1 MEFSLDPQRG
11 AGRVAAT
18 FKLTPAMLACL
29 EGLPGR
35 ATVTTS
41 ASGDKVLRV
50 GDNSF
55 TFTSHP
61 DVPADLVRGGAFDAR
76 PGTSV
81 EPAPRARVAASLR
94 CHLKHKRPLTGTNG
108 VAASVK
114 RRFEQADGDRR
125 ARKAVVVDYIAPEPR
140 ETRRRN
146 RRGETSAGDASTS
159 AAKPPRRVLR
169 APPKPKPKPKRTETP
184 SVAAPSALISERLAA
199 LAAAAAR
206 AASSRAANQLRAALL
221 VILSERPLTFAAAH
235 AAATAGLVAANL
247 PTPPR
252 SAVEEAVK
260 RVASYR
266 APGRLHVDAALR
278 EEGAELLRAAEAE
291 APATVRTPPL
301 RVPSSVGFA
310 SSGGVIDR
318 DIAAGLTDEEGGN
331 TPDCA
336 PGGARETANVE
347 DASAEDGS
355 PPPRPRAVGDDDDA
369 WMAYIPEVKAAKEG
383 TSAGAFRGDGDR
395 SDATR
400 IGDAIGE
407 ATVSSDAEFRRRRA
421 AFNREYATYAKTHA
435 ALEAN
440 AREFAALRERRD
452 TAVARGEAS
461 AAGLTRRAAEFRV
474 IRHERYAE
482 MARVFEHLEAKL
494 GAVKRALEAYAK
506 SRAGRRGT
514 GTERRGRATI
524 HT

>member
-1 MEFSLDPQRG
+1 MDFSLDPQRR
-11 AGRVAAT
+11 AWRVAAT

-29 EGLPGR
+29 EGQPGR

-331 TPDCA
+331 TPDGA
-336 PGGARETANVE
+336 PGGERETAG
-347 DASAEDGS
+347 AEDGS
-355 PPPRPRAVGDDDDA
+355 ASPPTRPRAVGDDDDA

>member
-125 ARKAVVVDYIAPEPR
+125 ARKAVVVDYVAPEPR
-140 ETRRRN
+140 ETRRRS
-146 RRGETSAGDASTS
+146 RRGETTAGDASTS
-159 AAKPPRRVLR
+159 AAKPPRRVIR
-169 APPKPKPKPKRTETP
+169 AP
-184 SVAAPSALISERLAA
+184 SVAAPSARISERLAA

-221 VILSERPLTFAAAH
+221 VLLSERPLTFAAAH

-247 PTPPR
+247 PIPPR
-252 SAVEEAVK
+252 CAVEEAVK

-266 APGRLHVDAALR
+266 APGRWHVDAALR

-291 APATVRTPPL
+291 APATVLTPPL

-310 SSGGVIDR
+310 RGEGVIDR

-331 TPDCA
+331 TPDGA
-336 PGGARETANVE
+336 PGGERETAG
-347 DASAEDGS
+347 AEDGS
-355 PPPRPRAVGDDDDA
+355 ASPPTRPRAVGDDDDA

-383 TSAGAFRGDGDR
+383 TSARAFRGDGGW

-400 IGDAIGE
+400 IGDATGE
-407 ATVSSDAEFRRRRA
+407 ATVSVSSDAEFRRRRA

-440 AREFAALRERRD
+440 AREFAALREQRD

>member
-29 EGLPGR
+29 EGQPGR

-61 DVPADLVRGGAFDAR
+61 DVPADLIRGGAFDAR
-76 PGTSV
+76 PGTSAD
-81 EPAPRARVAASLR
+81 PAPRARVAASLR
-94 CHLKHKRPLTGTNG
+94 CHLKHKRPLTGTDG

-114 RRFEQADGDRR
+114 RRAEQADGDRR
-125 ARKAVVVDYIAPEPR
+125 ARKALVVDYIAPEPR
-140 ETRRRN
+140 QPGQHHPRG
-146 RRGETSAGDASTS
+146 RRGETAVGDASTS
-159 AAKPPRRVLR
+159 AAKPPRRVIR
-169 APPKPKPKPKRTETP
+169 APPKPKPSPAP
-184 SVAAPSALISERLAA
+184 SVAAPSARNSERLAA
-199 LAAAAAR
+199 LATAAAR
-206 AASSRAANQLRAALL
+206 AASGRAANQLRAALL

-235 AAATAGLVAANL
+235 AAATAGLAAANL
-247 PTPPR
+247 PTPHR

-266 APGRLHVDAALR
+266 APGRYHVHAALR

-291 APATVRTPPL
+291 APATVLTPPL
-301 RVPSSVGFA
+301 RVPSSIGFA
-310 SSGGVIDR
+310 RGGGVIDR

-331 TPDCA
+331 TPDHA
-336 PGGARETANVE
+336 PGGARETAE
-347 DASAEDGS
+347 SDAAAAAEMAT
-355 PPPRPRAVGDDDDA
+355 RPRAVGDDDDA
-369 WMAYIPEVKAAKEG
+369 WMAYIPEANAAKEG
-383 TSAGAFRGDGDR
+383 TSARTRTSRADGGWG
-395 SDATR
+395 DATR
-400 IGDAIGE
+400 IGEETTSI
-407 ATVSSDAEFRRRRA
+407 SSDEEFRRRRA
-421 AFNREYATYAKTHA
+421 AFNREYATYARTHA

-452 TAVARGEAS
+452 AAAARGEAS
-461 AAGLTRRAAEFRV
+461 AAGLTRRMAEFRV

-482 MARVFEHLEAKL
+482 MMRVFEHLEAKL
-494 GAVKRALEAYAK
+494 GAVKRALKAYAK
-506 SRAGRRGT
+506 
-514 GTERRGRATI
+514 
-524 HT
+524 

>member
-1 MEFSLDPQRG
+1 M
-11 AGRVAAT
+11 
-18 FKLTPAMLACL
+18 
-29 EGLPGR
+29 
-35 ATVTTS
+35 
-41 ASGDKVLRV
+41 
-50 GDNSF
+50 
-55 TFTSHP
+55 
-61 DVPADLVRGGAFDAR
+61 
-76 PGTSV
+76 
-81 EPAPRARVAASLR
+81 
-94 CHLKHKRPLTGTNG
+94 
-108 VAASVK
+108 
-114 RRFEQADGDRR
+114 
-125 ARKAVVVDYIAPEPR
+125 
-140 ETRRRN
+140 
-146 RRGETSAGDASTS
+146 
-159 AAKPPRRVLR
+159 
-169 APPKPKPKPKRTETP
+169 
-184 SVAAPSALISERLAA
+184 
-199 LAAAAAR
+199 
-206 AASSRAANQLRAALL
+206 
-221 VILSERPLTFAAAH
+221 
-235 AAATAGLVAANL
+235 
-247 PTPPR
+247 
-252 SAVEEAVK
+252 
-260 RVASYR
+260 
-266 APGRLHVDAALR
+266 
-278 EEGAELLRAAEAE
+278 
-291 APATVRTPPL
+291 
-301 RVPSSVGFA
+301 
-310 SSGGVIDR
+310 
-318 DIAAGLTDEEGGN
+318 
-331 TPDCA
+331 
-336 PGGARETANVE
+336 E
-347 DASAEDGS
+347 DASAEDGA

>member
-29 EGLPGR
+29 EGQPGR

-61 DVPADLVRGGAFDAR
+61 DVPADLIRGGAFDAR
-76 PGTSV
+76 PGTSAD
-81 EPAPRARVAASLR
+81 PAPHARVAASLR
-94 CHLKHKRPLTGTNG
+94 CHLKHKRPLTGTDG

-114 RRFEQADGDRR
+114 RRAEQADGDRR
-125 ARKAVVVDYIAPEPR
+125 ARKALVVDYIAPEPR
-140 ETRRRN
+140 EPHHHHHPRG
-146 RRGETSAGDASTS
+146 RRGETAVGDASTS
-159 AAKPPRRVLR
+159 AANAPRRVIR
-169 APPKPKPKPKRTETP
+169 APPKPKPNPNPKPKPSPSP
-184 SVAAPSALISERLAA
+184 SVAAPSARISERLAA

-206 AASSRAANQLRAALL
+206 AASGRAANQLRAALL

-235 AAATAGLVAANL
+235 AAVTAGLAAANL
-247 PTPPR
+247 STPHR

-266 APGRLHVDAALR
+266 APGRYHVDAAFR

-291 APATVRTPPL
+291 APATVLTPPL

-310 SSGGVIDR
+310 RGGGMIDR

-331 TPDCA
+331 TPDHA
-336 PGGARETANVE
+336 PGGARETAE
-347 DASAEDGS
+347 SDAAAAAEMAT
-355 PPPRPRAVGDDDDA
+355 RPRAVGDDDDA
-369 WMAYIPEVKAAKEG
+369 WMAYIPEANAAKEW
-383 TSAGAFRGDGDR
+383 TSARTQTPRADGGWG
-395 SDATR
+395 DAT
-400 IGDAIGE
+400 ISI
-407 ATVSSDAEFRRRRA
+407 SSDEEFRRRRA

-452 TAVARGEAS
+452 AAVARGEAS
-461 AAGLTRRAAEFRV
+461 AAGLTRRMAEFRV

-482 MARVFEHLEAKL
+482 MMRVFEHLEAKL
-494 GAVKRALEAYAK
+494 GAVKRALKAYAK
-506 SRAGRRGT
+506 
-514 GTERRGRATI
+514 
-524 HT
+524 

>member
-1 MEFSLDPQRG
+1 M
-11 AGRVAAT
+11 
-18 FKLTPAMLACL
+18 
-29 EGLPGR
+29 
-35 ATVTTS
+35 
-41 ASGDKVLRV
+41 
-50 GDNSF
+50 
-55 TFTSHP
+55 
-61 DVPADLVRGGAFDAR
+61 
-76 PGTSV
+76 
-81 EPAPRARVAASLR
+81 
-94 CHLKHKRPLTGTNG
+94 
-108 VAASVK
+108 
-114 RRFEQADGDRR
+114 
-125 ARKAVVVDYIAPEPR
+125 
-140 ETRRRN
+140 
-146 RRGETSAGDASTS
+146 
-159 AAKPPRRVLR
+159 
-169 APPKPKPKPKRTETP
+169 
-184 SVAAPSALISERLAA
+184 
-199 LAAAAAR
+199 
-206 AASSRAANQLRAALL
+206 
-221 VILSERPLTFAAAH
+221 
-235 AAATAGLVAANL
+235 
-247 PTPPR
+247 
-252 SAVEEAVK
+252 K

-407 ATVSSDAEFRRRRA
+407 ATASDAGPSATAHRARTRRTPRRT
-421 AFNREYATYAKTHA
+421 RCWRRT
-435 ALEAN
+435 
-440 AREFAALRERRD
+440 RGSSRRRERRD

-461 AAGLTRRAAEFRV
+461 AAGLTRRAGGVSRFD
-474 IRHERYAE
+474 ERYADK
-482 MARVFEHLEAKL
+482 RFEHLEAKL

>member
-1 MEFSLDPQRG
+1 M
-11 AGRVAAT
+11 AAT

-125 ARKAVVVDYIAPEPR
+125 ARKAVVVDYVAPEPR
-140 ETRRRN
+140 ETRRRS
-146 RRGETSAGDASTS
+146 RRGETTAGDASTS
-159 AAKPPRRVLR
+159 AAKPPRRVIR
-169 APPKPKPKPKRTETP
+169 AP
-184 SVAAPSALISERLAA
+184 SVAAPSARISERLAA

-221 VILSERPLTFAAAH
+221 VLLSERPLTFAAAH

-247 PTPPR
+247 PIPPR
-252 SAVEEAVK
+252 CAVEEAVK

-266 APGRLHVDAALR
+266 APGRWHVDAALR

-291 APATVRTPPL
+291 APATVLTPPL

-310 SSGGVIDR
+310 RGEGVIDR

-331 TPDCA
+331 TPDHA
-336 PGGARETANVE
+336 PGSARETAE
-347 DASAEDGS
+347 SDAAAAAEMAT
-355 PPPRPRAVGDDDDA
+355 RPRAVGDDDDT
-369 WMAYIPEVKAAKEG
+369 WMAYIPEANAAKEG
-383 TSAGAFRGDGDR
+383 TSARTQTSCADGGRG
-395 SDATR
+395 DATR
-400 IGDAIGE
+400 IGE
-407 ATVSSDAEFRRRRA
+407 EWTVSISSDEEFRRQRA
-421 AFNREYATYAKTHA
+421 AFNREYATYAETHA

-452 TAVARGEAS
+452 AAAARGEAS
-461 AAGLTRRAAEFRV
+461 AAGLTRRMAEFRV

-482 MARVFEHLEAKL
+482 MMRVFEHLEAKL
-494 GAVKRALEAYAK
+494 GAVKRALKAYAK
-506 SRAGRRGT
+506 
-514 GTERRGRATI
+514 
-524 HT
+524 

>member
-29 EGLPGR
+29 EGQPGR

-61 DVPADLVRGGAFDAR
+61 DVPADLIRGGAFDAR
-76 PGTSV
+76 PGTSAD
-81 EPAPRARVAASLR
+81 PAPRARVAASLR
-94 CHLKHKRPLTGTNG
+94 CHLKHKRPLTGTDG

-114 RRFEQADGDRR
+114 RRAEQADGDRR
-125 ARKAVVVDYIAPEPR
+125 ARKALVVDYIAPEPR
-140 ETRRRN
+140 EPHHHHHHPRG
-146 RRGETSAGDASTS
+146 RRGETAVGDASTS
-159 AAKPPRRVLR
+159 AAKPPRRVIR
-169 APPKPKPKPKRTETP
+169 APPKPIPNPNPNPNPKPKPSPAP
-184 SVAAPSALISERLAA
+184 SVAAPSARISERLAA

-206 AASSRAANQLRAALL
+206 AASGRAANQLRAALL

-235 AAATAGLVAANL
+235 AAATAGLAAANL
-247 PTPPR
+247 PTPHR

-266 APGRLHVDAALR
+266 APGRYHVDAAFR

-291 APATVRTPPL
+291 APATVLTPPL

-310 SSGGVIDR
+310 RGGGMIDR

-331 TPDCA
+331 TPDHA
-336 PGGARETANVE
+336 PGGARETAE
-347 DASAEDGS
+347 SDAAAAAEMAT
-355 PPPRPRAVGDDDDA
+355 RPRAVGDDDDA
-369 WMAYIPEVKAAKEG
+369 WMAYIPEANAAKEW
-383 TSAGAFRGDGDR
+383 TSARTRTSRADGGWGG
-395 SDATR
+395 ATR
-400 IGDAIGE
+400 IGEETTISI
-407 ATVSSDAEFRRRRA
+407 SSDEEFRRRRA
-421 AFNREYATYAKTHA
+421 AFNREYATYAETHA

-452 TAVARGEAS
+452 AAVARGEAS
-461 AAGLTRRAAEFRV
+461 AAGLTRRMAEFRV

-482 MARVFEHLEAKL
+482 MMRVFEHLEAKL
-494 GAVKRALEAYAK
+494 GAVKRALKAYAK
-506 SRAGRRGT
+506 
-514 GTERRGRATI
+514 
-524 HT
+524 